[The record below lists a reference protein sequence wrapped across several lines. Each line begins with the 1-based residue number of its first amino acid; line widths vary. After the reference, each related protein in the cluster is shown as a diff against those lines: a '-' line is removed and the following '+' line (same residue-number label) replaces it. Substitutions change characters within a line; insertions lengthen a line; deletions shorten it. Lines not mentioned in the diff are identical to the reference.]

1 MKEIFKV
8 VKKDK
13 DGNIIDNQIG
23 LFFDSASA
31 DSCKMR
37 FQNRWQNIDK
47 NIKFEVIKLERMHFL
62 EE

>member
-1 MKEIFKV
+1 MKELFQV

-13 DGNIIDNQIG
+13 DGNVIDNRIG
-23 LFFDSASA
+23 LFFDFASA

-37 FQNRWQNIDK
+37 FQKRWQNIDK
-47 NIKFEVIKLERMHFL
+47 NIKFEVIKLERVHFL